1 MSVNFTVT
9 AAPHIR
15 NNETT
20 RKIMAD
26 VLIALV
32 PALIAAIILFGLRSL
47 VLVVISAAAWRRG
60 KNISTCR
67 RPA

>member
-32 PALIAAIILFGLRSL
+32 PALIAAIILFGLRS
-47 VLVVISAAAWRRG
+47 ARARG
-60 KNISTCR
+60 HIR
-67 RPA
+67 GGLRGL